1 MTQSGK
7 SKEEVIAMIKE
18 AKRRKEA
25 SKSWADYD
33 PNEPF
38 DPSDL
43 DFDFDFLPKRK
54 INIPPP
60 IDTNLNKGKID
71 NPILNDKDEL
81 YNLIS
86 KQLPQNNLEQIL
98 NYLQEINNNVQLP
111 ISFKNAVKRF
121 VEQFNT
127 IDETT
132 NSFVPHITLAIDIN
146 LPDID
151 EQQTE
156 ISEDILAKH
165 IKDIMKEHLDV
176 LDILTTR
183 HVIKL
188 LEARLNTN
196 LQQYKPFI
204 KKTISENIP
213 KEPKPQPKPEPQPSM
228 EDLFG
233 PESPSPK
240 DEEIEIEP
248 PKRKSPKQKS
258 KSKSPKRKSPKQKS
272 KKSKSPKRKSVK
284 KSKSKKSKSPKRKSV
299 KKSKSKKSKSVKRK
313 SVKKSKKAKSVKKS
327 KSVKRKS
334 VKKSKK
340 AKSVK
345 KSKSV
350 KRKSVKKSK
359 SKKAKSVKRSKS
371 KSKKAKSVKKSKS
384 VKRKSV
390 KKSKSKKAK
399 SVKRKSVKKS
409 KSKKA
414 KSVKRKSVKK
424 SKKAKSVKK
433 SKKAKSVKKSKSK
446 KSN

>member
-18 AKRRKEA
+18 AKKRKEA

-38 DPSDL
+38 DPSDFDL
-43 DFDFDFLPKRK
+43 DFLLPKRK
-54 INIPPP
+54 TNIPPP
-60 IDTNLNKGKID
+60 IDTNINKGRID
-71 NPILNDKDEL
+71 NPILNDKDEV

-98 NYLQEINNNVQLP
+98 TYLQEINNNVQLP
-111 ISFKNAVKRF
+111 ISFKNTVKRF

-132 NSFVPHITLAIDIN
+132 NSFVPQITLAIDIN

-165 IKDIMKEHLDV
+165 IKDIMKEHSDV

-204 KKTISENIP
+204 KKTILENIP
-213 KEPKPQPKPEPQPSM
+213 QKPKPQPKPHQPEPSM

-248 PKRKSPKQKS
+248 PKRKSQKQKS
-258 KSKSPKRKSPKQKS
+258 
-272 KKSKSPKRKSVK
+272 KSKSPKRKSVK

-299 KKSKSKKSKSVKRK
+299 KKSKSKKSKSVKK
-313 SVKKSKKAKSVKKS
+313 SKSKSKSKKAKSVKKSKSVKRKS

-359 SKKAKSVKRSKS
+359 SKKAKSVKR

-384 VKRKSV
+384 VKRKS
-390 KKSKSKKAK
+390 KKA
-399 SVKRKSVKKS
+399 KSVKKS
-409 KSKKA
+409 KS
-414 KSVKRKSVKK
+414 VKRK
-424 SKKAKSVKK
+424 SKKAKSIKKSKSVKRK

-446 KSN
+446 SNK

>member
-18 AKRRKEA
+18 AKKRKEA

-54 INIPPP
+54 TNIPPP
-60 IDTNLNKGKID
+60 IDTNINKGRID
-71 NPILNDKDEL
+71 NPILNDKDEV

-98 NYLQEINNNVQLP
+98 TYLQEINNNVQLP

-121 VEQFNT
+121 VEQFNR

-132 NSFVPHITLAIDIN
+132 NSFVPQITLAIDIN

-151 EQQTE
+151 QQQTE

-165 IKDIMKEHLDV
+165 IKDIMKEHSDI

-188 LEARLNTN
+188 LEGRLNTN

-213 KEPKPQPKPEPQPSM
+213 KEPKPQPKPQPEPQPSM

-258 KSKSPKRKSPKQKS
+258 KSKS
-272 KKSKSPKRKSVK
+272 KSPKRKSVK
-284 KSKSKKSKSPKRKSV
+284 KSKSTKRKSV
-299 KKSKSKKSKSVKRK
+299 KKSKSKKAKSVKRSK
-313 SVKKSKKAKSVKKS
+313 SKSKKA
-327 KSVKRKS
+327 
-334 VKKSKK
+334 
-340 AKSVK
+340 
-345 KSKSV
+345 
-350 KRKSVKKSK
+350 KSVKKSK

-390 KKSKSKKAK
+390 KKAKSKKAKSVKKSKSKKAK

-414 KSVKRKSVKK
+414 KSVKRSKSK